1 MTKLTLDLEYL
12 KPLIDQ
18 AKETQRNIEQIYSGS
33 RGYLRIA
40 NTQSGQDATQL
51 ETAYKRSID
60 QLGNIV
66 SVLQTT
72 YNAIRELQSD
82 EGARSTGTGNP
93 WSRWFTGQSGYGDPV
108 ISYVSST
115 RQVVEGVWNWFR
127 VPPPVS
133 QMMEQMKNNA
143 VLASGT
149 KSIQELADTN
159 AFGIRLR
166 GQFETYNQEL
176 FGWMQ
181 DLGRAYS
188 KGGQSEVA
196 KRVEQIKEIAMQA
209 YESLAP
215 YTEYVRYFNESS
227 SQEDEYAQTKNED
240 PGGHHVL
247 GALQSF
253 ASGAWN
259 AGASAISNGIYH
271 DTTNKGDSNL
281 AYTAGEIAGG
291 LAAAGIGVIETI
303 EGISG
308 ASAGIVASPETAG
321 VAAVIIAPSLAVAA
335 LGVTTIGNGVSKIA
349 DGVHNFSSEGM
360 GDALDSVPSVRNG
373 EFNKWFNSLTPDEF
387 DKVWADPKLRDIIK
401 DRLRH
406 PGGLHEWHLVSRADV
421 FKRWGVSSE
430 QIAEMRT
437 LISETKFVN
446 PKGKHGG
453 KGSTTAHNELLDII
467 DSSTDYDMFKRR
479 LQNWANYR
487 FDGGV
492 DALPN
497 GLKP

>member
-1 MTKLTLDLEYL
+1 M
-12 KPLIDQ
+12 
-18 AKETQRNIEQIYSGS
+18 
-33 RGYLRIA
+33 
-40 NTQSGQDATQL
+40 
-51 ETAYKRSID
+51 
-60 QLGNIV
+60 
-66 SVLQTT
+66 
-72 YNAIRELQSD
+72 
-82 EGARSTGTGNP
+82 
-93 WSRWFTGQSGYGDPV
+93 
-108 ISYVSST
+108 
-115 RQVVEGVWNWFR
+115 
-127 VPPPVS
+127 S

-149 KSIQELADTN
+149 KSIQELVDTN

-166 GQFETYNQEL
+166 GQFEAYNQEL

-188 KGGQSEVA
+188 KGGQNEVA

-303 EGISG
+303 EGITV
-308 ASAGIVASPETAG
+308 ASAGIIASPETAG

-349 DGVHNFSSEGM
+349 DGVHNFSSEGT
-360 GDALDSVPSVRNG
+360 GEVGKYDTKIKWGINDINARPYGKGFFGERIPQSNPRVDGYELKINPNNESYYLPHPNG
-373 EFNKWFNSLTPDEF
+373 GYVQFENLAGNVLQDGKLIIKPKSFYHVDDLPQFAK
-387 DKVWADPKLRDIIK
+387 DKVLQEALRQQESALAAGYKVEWLVSDAEAVKQLTNLFKTKNIDIIVK
-401 DRLRH
+401 YF
-406 PGGLHEWHLVSRADV
+406 PE
-421 FKRWGVSSE
+421 
-430 QIAEMRT
+430 
-437 LISETKFVN
+437 
-446 PKGKHGG
+446 
-453 KGSTTAHNELLDII
+453 
-467 DSSTDYDMFKRR
+467 
-479 LQNWANYR
+479 
-487 FDGGV
+487 
-492 DALPN
+492 
-497 GLKP
+497 